1 MFSLSRLVAIGSLL
15 LAGGGCQTLPP
26 AAPATIAKGDYAAV
40 VSYLTQRIPYDM
52 ALTKVPGVSIA
63 IVEDQ
68 RIVWSTG
75 FGVADASRHRRAT
88 GDTLYRVGAISKIV
102 TAAGVLHAADDGRL
116 SLDAPAAGALPD
128 WHVEPRRNAMQWM
141 GAAPYTARN
150 LLNLHPGT
158 LEDTMGRARADM
170 AYALLGDMVAHVSEE
185 PFDAYVRRTILQPLN
200 MPRAGFRPHER
211 MLEQRAV
218 GYRRGRPWPEA
229 PQPNEAADGLWVS
242 ASEMARFSS
251 MLFAGGAYGSR
262 AAGNPGGRAEVNVD
276 VSAAVSADVNADVNA
291 AVSAKVN
298 ADARRVLTAQ
308 SAQTLLGLQTVAGD
322 GLDLDCRFALSWLA
336 APCDDGVVT
345 ATSLREHSGATEA
358 FHSRWVLAPQDKLA
372 VLVMGNSD
380 SSEALVAAVATLAM
394 RMMRQARQG
403 AGPG

>member
-102 TAAGVLHAADDGRL
+102 TAAGVLHAADVGRL

-211 MLEQRAV
+211 MLGQRAV

-276 VSAAVSADVNADVNA
+276 VSAAVSADAP
-291 AVSAKVN
+291 
-298 ADARRVLTAQ
+298 RVLTAQ

-403 AGPG
+403 AGQG

>member
-52 ALTKVPGVSIA
+52 ALAKVPGVSIA

-116 SLDAPAAGALPD
+116 WLDAPAAGALPD

-170 AYALLGDMVAHVSEE
+170 AYALLGDMVAHVAEE

-218 GYRRGRPWPEA
+218 GYRRGRPWAEA

-276 VSAAVSADVNADVNA
+276 VSAKVS
-291 AVSAKVN
+291 
-298 ADARRVLTAQ
+298 ADARRVLTVQ

-322 GLDLDCRFALSWLA
+322 RLDLDCRFALSWLA

>member
-75 FGVADASRHRRAT
+75 FGVADALRHRRAT

-170 AYALLGDMVAHVSEE
+170 AYALLGDMVAHVAEE

-276 VSAAVSADVNADVNA
+276 VSA
-291 AVSAKVN
+291 
-298 ADARRVLTAQ
+298 DARRVLTAQ

-336 APCDDGVVT
+336 APCDDNVVT

-372 VLVMGNSD
+372 VVVMGNSD

>member
-1 MFSLSRLVAIGSLL
+1 MFSLSRLAAIGSLL

-40 VSYLTQRIPYDM
+40 MTYLTERIPYDM
-52 ALTKVPGVSIA
+52 AASKVPGLSIA

-102 TAAGVLHAADDGRL
+102 TAASVLRAADDGRL
-116 SLDAPAAGALPD
+116 PLDAPATDALPD
-128 WHVEPRRNAMQWM
+128 WHVEPRRNALQWL

-170 AYALLGDMVAHVSEE
+170 AYALLGDMVAHVAQE
-185 PFDAYVRRTILQPLN
+185 PFDTYVRRTILHPLN

-218 GYRRGRPWPEA
+218 GYRRGQPWAEA

-251 MLFAGGAYGSR
+251 MLFAKGAYGGK
-262 AAGNPGGRAEVNVD
+262 AEGNAEGNAKDNAEGNANV
-276 VSAAVSADVNADVNA
+276 
-291 AVSAKVN
+291 
-298 ADARRVLTAQ
+298 RRVLTVQ

-336 APCDDGVVT
+336 APCDDKVVS
-345 ATSLREHSGATEA
+345 ATSVREHSGATEA

-380 SSEALVAAVATLAM
+380 SSEALVAAVSTLAM

-403 AGPG
+403 GGPA